1 MAKVTI
7 TIEDIADGVS
17 IKMDSDPPFPGP
29 DAAPEQ
35 TANFTDAMH
44 WALAVGE
51 WLAQQSM
58 RENEEHVHDE
68 NCSH

>member
-7 TIEDIADGVS
+7 ILEDVEQGVS

-29 DAAPEQ
+29 NPTPEQ
-35 TANFTDAMH
+35 IESFTDAMH
-44 WALAVGE
+44 WGIE
-51 WLAQQSM
+51 IGNWLAQQSI
-58 RENEEHVHDE
+58 REHEHDE